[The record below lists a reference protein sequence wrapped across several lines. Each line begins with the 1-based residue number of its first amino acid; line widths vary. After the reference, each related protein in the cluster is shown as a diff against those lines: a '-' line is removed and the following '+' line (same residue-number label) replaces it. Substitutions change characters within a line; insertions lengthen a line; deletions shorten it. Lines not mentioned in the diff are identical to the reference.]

1 MKERYTD
8 LRPMTDDL
16 MERAMGVL
24 KADVDA
30 FNAVAAKN
38 GGTAIVVK

>member
-1 MKERYTD
+1 
-8 LRPMTDDL
+8 MTDDL

-30 FNAVAAKN
+30 FNAVATKN
-38 GGTAIVVK
+38 GAAAIVIK

>member
-1 MKERYTD
+1 
-8 LRPMTDDL
+8 MTDDL

-30 FNAVAAKN
+30 FNAVATKN